1 MATATN
7 GALAGLSRG
16 RLLDAGVL
24 LAIAV
29 ASFAALQSPIREYVF
44 QQSFAAEY
52 REVLPRT
59 LWAALTV
66 WTFWGAAAA
75 VLTTLALRIAP
86 ALGLLDGVI
95 TGLIGVWVFAYVGA
109 NVLGPIGLFRSWTV
123 WALLAAGL
131 VWLRRVG
138 LPPLARRPTAGQ
150 GLALL
155 AFALVFPGMLL
166 LQLGS
171 PLPPYMDILAT
182 PASAQR
188 ILTFGWY
195 LPFDNDPYGYWD
207 AASQCPGTELL
218 YALLGL
224 GSGVRLATLAETAA
238 MLPMTALFILGT
250 YRLGRTIGGD
260 IMGGMSALLLF
271 ATIFFRVMP
280 YMHGREVTFV
290 LVAVGLAF
298 VLDER
303 RTPARLLVGA
313 LALGTGVAAHAIIG
327 GFGMATAALSM
338 LLWLV
343 AGDLVGLLLGA
354 LLLLGASLV
363 AAPTIAV
370 GLRAPLPYP
379 LLPLAQLVGVGVC
392 VLAARGLGGRPV
404 RDFILARV
412 LRWGLGLL
420 AIYLLW
426 THPAKLGV
434 LGDQWNRFPLL
445 SVGAIAGFAAMIW
458 YDLRRPSRVQ
468 LGPVVVAFLFGVGL
482 DYVSREWWT
491 TFTVPTVQTAVE
503 DFYHKVDYWNP
514 YVLVL
519 PTACAF
525 TLLYRTVSRRLA
537 VYALVALLFYPWKD
551 GSAHPDPN
559 YHQHSIAES
568 YAYSLQISKNGY
580 WGATGHRRWGQSA
593 AELEVADILREEI
606 AAGRITLATHI
617 VHVTPHVILY
627 QDNVLF
633 SVYTGVNDDG
643 YVARYE
649 FDRSIAGGRLHPITA
664 LPEALARKPPYIVIH
679 ESTANA
685 EKLYESMERFPP
697 ETFQDYDEL
706 LNRDGVR
713 LLRLKSLAPAVV
725 QAADQGPV
733 GAADGRP

>member
-1 MATATN
+1 MATEDN
-7 GALAGLSRG
+7 GALTAFPRG

-44 QQSFAAEY
+44 EQHFTNEY
-52 REVLPRT
+52 VQVLPRT

-66 WTFWGAAAA
+66 WTFWGAAAL
-75 VLTTLALRIAP
+75 VLMTLALRVAP
-86 ALGLLDGVI
+86 GLGLLDGAI
-95 TGLIGVWVFAYVGA
+95 TGLVGVWLFAYLGA
-109 NVLGPIGLFRSWTV
+109 NLLGPIGLFRSWTI

-138 LPPLARRPTAGQ
+138 LPPLRARPTTGQ
-150 GLALL
+150 WLALL
-155 AFALVFPGMLL
+155 AFGLLFPGMLL
-166 LQLGS
+166 MQLGS

-224 GSGVRLATLAETAA
+224 GSGAKLATLAETAA
-238 MLPMTALFILGT
+238 MVPMTGLFILAM

-260 IMGGMSALLLF
+260 VMGGLASLLLF

-290 LVAVGLAF
+290 LVGVGLAF
-298 VLDER
+298 VLDEH
-303 RTPARLLVGA
+303 RLALRIAIGA
-313 LALGTGVAAHAIIG
+313 LALGTAVAGHAIIG
-327 GFGMATAALSM
+327 MFGMVTAALAM
-338 LLWLV
+338 VLWFF
-343 AGDLVGLLLGA
+343 AGDVVGMLLGA
-354 LLLLGASLV
+354 VLLFGASLV

-370 GLRAPLPYP
+370 GLRLPLPYP
-379 LLPLAQLVGVGVC
+379 VLPLAQWLGVAIA
-392 VLAARGLGGRPV
+392 VLAARGLDGRPMH
-404 RDFILARV
+404 DFIVGRV
-412 LRWGLGLL
+412 LRWLLALL

-434 LGDQWNRFPLL
+434 LNDQFTRFPLL
-445 SVGAIAGFAAMIW
+445 SVGSIAGFAAMLW
-458 YDLRRPSRVQ
+458 YDLRRPSRAQ
-468 LGPVVVAFLFGVGL
+468 LGPVVAAFLFGVGL

-514 YVLVL
+514 YVMVL
-519 PTACAF
+519 PTACFF
-525 TLLYRTVSRRLA
+525 TWVYRTVSPRLA
-537 VYALVALLFYPWKD
+537 VYALIALVFFPWKD

-559 YHQHSIAES
+559 YHQHSIAEA

-580 WGATGHRRWGQSA
+580 WGATGHRRWGQSE
-593 AELEVADILREEI
+593 AELEIADILRDEI
-606 AAGRITLATHI
+606 AAGRVTLATHI
-617 VHVTPHVILY
+617 VHITPHVILY
-627 QDNVLF
+627 MDNVLF

-643 YVARYE
+643 YVERYE
-649 FDRSIAGGRLHPITA
+649 FDRSIAGGRLHPIA
-664 LPEALARKPPYIVIH
+664 ELPKALAQKPPYIVVH

-685 EKLYESMERFPP
+685 EKLSESQRLSP
-697 ETFQDYDEL
+697 EVLQDYDEL

-713 LLRLKSLAPAVV
+713 LLRLKSMAPAVV
-725 QAADQGPV
+725 QAAD
-733 GAADGRP
+733 

>member
-1 MATATN
+1 VAIATN
-7 GALAGLSRG
+7 GAYTVFPRG

-44 QQSFAAEY
+44 QQHFAAEY
-52 REVLPRT
+52 FEVLPRT
-59 LWAALTV
+59 IWAALTV
-66 WTFWGAAAA
+66 WTFWAASAA
-75 VLTTLALRIAP
+75 VLMTVALRVAP
-86 ALGLLDGVI
+86 ALGLLDGAI
-95 TGLIGVWVFAYVGA
+95 AGLIGVWLFAYLGA
-109 NVLGPIGLFRSWTV
+109 NILGPIGLFRSWTI

-138 LPPLARRPTAGQ
+138 LPPLRPRPRPSTGQ
-150 GLALL
+150 WLALL
-155 AFALVFPGMLL
+155 AFALLFPGMLL

-224 GSGVRLATLAETAA
+224 GSGAKLATLAETAA
-238 MLPMTALFILGT
+238 MLPMTALFILGM

-260 IMGGMSALLLF
+260 IMGGLAALLLF

-290 LVAVGLAF
+290 LVGVGLAF
-298 VLDER
+298 VLDEQR
-303 RTPARLLVGA
+303 MATRLVVGA
-313 LALGTGVAAHAIIG
+313 LALGTAVAGHAIIG
-327 GFGMATAALSM
+327 GFGMVTAALSM
-338 LLWLV
+338 VLWFF
-343 AGDLVGLLLGA
+343 AGDVVAMVLGA
-354 LLLLGASLV
+354 VLLFGASLV

-370 GLRAPLPYP
+370 GLRLPLPYP
-379 LLPLAQLVGVGVC
+379 LLPLLQLLGVGLTV
-392 VLAARGLGGRPV
+392 VAARGLDGRPM
-404 RDFILARV
+404 RDLFPARI
-412 LRWGLGLL
+412 LRWAMTLA
-420 AIYLLW
+420 AIYILW
-426 THPAKLGV
+426 MHPAKLGV
-434 LGDQWNRFPLL
+434 VNDQWSRFPLL
-445 SVGAIAGFAAMIW
+445 SVGALVGFAAMLW
-458 YDLRRPSRVQ
+458 YDVRRRFQVQ
-468 LGPVVVAFLFGVGL
+468 LGPVVAAFLFGVGL

-525 TLLYRTVSRRLA
+525 MWIYKTVSPRLA
-537 VYALVALLFYPWKD
+537 VYALLALLFFPWKD

-593 AELEVADILREEI
+593 AELEIADILRGEI
-606 AAGRITLATHI
+606 AAGRVTLATHV
-617 VHVTPHVILY
+617 VHLTPHVILY

-633 SVYTGVNDDG
+633 SVYAGVNDDG
-643 YVARYE
+643 YVERYE
-649 FDRSIAGGRLHPITA
+649 FDRSIAGGRLRPIA
-664 LPEALARKPPYIVIH
+664 DLPKALAQKPPYIVVH

-685 EKLYESMERFPP
+685 EKLSESQKLSP
-697 ETFQDYDEL
+697 EVLHEYDEL

-713 LLRLKSLAPAVV
+713 LLRLRSLAPATV
-725 QAADQGPV
+725 QVAE
-733 GAADGRP
+733 